1 MGLFCASSGGQQ
13 GERAAHG
20 AGRGASRLFASKEP
34 FRITSV
40 CDLGP
45 PVCVMWTKETL
56 CSARETDRGTEGQRD
71 GLAPPMAPSMPAP
84 SVSEGDLTTPSLLIL
99 PLR

>member
-56 CSARETDRGTEGQRD
+56 CSARETDRGTEGWAGTAHGPLNACAQRER
-71 GLAPPMAPSMPAP
+71 G
-84 SVSEGDLTTPSLLIL
+84 
-99 PLR
+99 

>member
-1 MGLFCASSGGQQ
+1 MGWFCASSGGQQ

-20 AGRGASRLFASKEP
+20 AGRGTSRLFASKEP

-56 CSARETDRGTEGQRD
+56 CSARETDRGTQGRAGSAHGPLNACAQRER
-71 GLAPPMAPSMPAP
+71 G
-84 SVSEGDLTTPSLLIL
+84 
-99 PLR
+99 